1 MNQQQIYSM
10 IEESILSQL
19 ENGIIPWR
27 RCYHVSQGDWCIS
40 HQTKK
45 GYSMLNQF
53 LLSEPGEYWTFEQC
67 KKEGFS
73 LRKGCKSRKVVFWK
87 ILEKESEDNDG
98 EIHTK
103 NIPFLKYYNVFH
115 ESDIVGLPPKPL
127 EGISQEDRE
136 RRNAESI
143 LKADKIVENYL
154 TANPDI
160 RLITSDRTPC
170 FIPSQNTISMPEK
183 CQFDSTEEYYSTLF
197 HEMIHSTRKKVN
209 RERLDGIEG
218 RSREELVAEIGAAFL
233 CGNADIESEDV
244 IKNNSAYC
252 AGWLQALRN
261 NIKMLIWAASRSE
274 RAANYILG
282 KVNSEGEEVQHDSV

>member
-10 IEESILSQL
+10 IEESIISQL
-19 ENGIIPWR
+19 ENGIIPWK

-87 ILEKESEDNDG
+87 ILEKESENDDG

-143 LKADKIVENYL
+143 LKADEIVENYL

-183 CQFDSTEEYYSTLF
+183 CQFDSLNEYYSTIF

-233 CGNADIESEDV
+233 CGNAGIESEDV

-252 AGWLQALRN
+252 AGWLQVLRN
-261 NIKMLIWAASRSE
+261 NIKILIWAASRSE

-282 KVNSEGEEVQHDSV
+282 KVDSEGEEVQHDSL